1 MYPQSEQLELIADEP
16 TDESIYREAMTE
28 WVETLAQLWDAVGKP
43 VDTRRLDVYGK
54 QLRNVPLG
62 LLEIGVNY
70 AISNNTYS
78 TVPPVGKVFE
88 GIRKEMSRL
97 NLVRGDGDMDE
108 MIERWRDHKAAGIFY
123 RFA

>member
-16 TDESIYREAMTE
+16 TDEGIYREAMTE

-43 VDTRRLDVYGK
+43 VDPRRLDVYGK

-88 GIRKEMSRL
+88 GIRKEMARL
-97 NLVRGDGDMDE
+97 NLVRGEGDMDE
-108 MIERWRDHKAAGIFY
+108 MIERWLDHKASGIFY